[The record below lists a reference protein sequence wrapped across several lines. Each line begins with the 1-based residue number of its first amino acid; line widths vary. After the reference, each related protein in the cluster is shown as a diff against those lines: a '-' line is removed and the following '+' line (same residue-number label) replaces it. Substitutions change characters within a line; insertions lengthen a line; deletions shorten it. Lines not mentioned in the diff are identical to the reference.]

1 MNNINGAARTN
12 KQQRVKDHNGRDK
25 SSHSVKLSIESGRD
39 PVCHGNF
46 RILDKGYNNTFK
58 RKVAEALLIKK
69 HKPSLNVQEKSVKL
83 ELFN

>member
-1 MNNINGAARTN
+1 M
-12 KQQRVKDHNGRDK
+12 KDHNEHDK
-25 SSHSVKLSIESGRD
+25 SSHLVEHLIVSGHD

-69 HKPSLNVQEKSVKL
+69 HKTIFKCSRKISQIGTFQLTPLCIVA
-83 ELFN
+83 